1 VVERINRDVMRVMEM
16 PDVQERYSRLGAEPM
31 RMDPAQF
38 AGFVRSEIE
47 DAARIAR
54 AAGIQ
59 VH

>member
-1 VVERINRDVMRVMEM
+1 MDT
-16 PDVQERYSRLGAEPM
+16 PDVLERYARLGAEPM

-38 AGFVRSEIE
+38 ARFVRGEIE

-59 VH
+59 VQ

>member
-1 VVERINRDVMRVMEM
+1 VESINREVMRVMEM
-16 PDVQERYSRLGAEPM
+16 PDVLERYARLGAEPM
-31 RMDPAQF
+31 RMSAAQF
-38 AGFVRSEIE
+38 AGFVRGEIE